1 MSNLVDVFHVWVL
14 IRITCFVFVVF
25 FMVLGLSSIETLIES
40 LEVISI
46 LLILW
51 QRDLVGSQ
59 VCLWY

>member
-14 IRITCFVFVVF
+14 IRITCFVLVVF
-25 FMVLGLSSIETLIES
+25 FMVLGLNSIETLIES